1 VGISRRRLIRR
12 GGQAA
17 AGAGSLW
24 LGGQLTGLA
33 PVANAA
39 ENAENAENTVSATD
53 AVDGATRRITVTQAT
68 NASAALSPDGR
79 TVVLDLL
86 NLLWTVPAAGGEAGR
101 LTGIDQEASEPDFSP
116 DGRHLVHYH
125 LNLQAMVRYGATPHQ
140 ALRSATVEGA
150 RELGMSAR
158 MGTVEPGK
166 LADLV
171 LVEGDPLSDIRAAAA
186 VRSVVLGGVVHSV
199 DDLVSGKSPGAAGV
213 RGATAVRSAAATG
226 SGATVRSAATSARLA
241 DVPQGPARER
251 YWWHR
256 EEHAHH
262 SCC

>member
-1 VGISRRRLIRR
+1 M
-12 GGQAA
+12 
-17 AGAGSLW
+17 
-24 LGGQLTGLA
+24 
-33 PVANAA
+33 P
-39 ENAENAENTVSATD
+39 
-53 AVDGATRRITVTQAT
+53 
-68 NASAALSPDGR
+68 
-79 TVVLDLL
+79 
-86 NLLWTVPAAGGEAGR
+86 PA
-101 LTGIDQEASEPDFSP
+101 IY
-116 DGRHLVHYH
+116 YH

-150 RELGMSAR
+150 RALGMSAR

-171 LVEGDPLSDIRAAAA
+171 LVEGDSLSDIRAAAA

-199 DDLVSGKSPGAAGV
+199 DDLVSGKSSGAAS
-213 RGATAVRSAAATG
+213 VRSAAAAG
-226 SGATVRSAATSARLA
+226 SATVHSASVRNASSSAHAA

-262 SCC
+262 TCC